1 MTETSFVSNPMVSWP
16 GDIIAGKLQTFNWSA
31 KLEVTI
37 ERLVL
42 KGPRGVRYELPL
54 KSVKGIKIAVGR
66 FLFFSWIMKKTIRI
80 MHSESEIPEVL
91 AFRSRR
97 ARASEIVSQLQALG
111 YNVIPSGPEVT

>member
-1 MTETSFVSNPMVSWP
+1 MASWP

-31 KLEVTI
+31 KLEATT

-42 KGPRGVRYELPL
+42 RGPRGVRYELPF

-80 MHSESEIPEVL
+80 VHSESEIPEVL

-97 ARASEIVSQLQALG
+97 VRALEIVSQLEAFG
-111 YNVIPSGPEVT
+111 YNMGENEDITESNYRNSE